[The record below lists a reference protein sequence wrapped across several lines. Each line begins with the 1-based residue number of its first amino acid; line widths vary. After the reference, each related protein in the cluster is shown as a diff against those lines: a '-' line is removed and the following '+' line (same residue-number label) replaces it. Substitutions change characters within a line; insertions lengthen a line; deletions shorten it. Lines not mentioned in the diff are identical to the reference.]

1 MNQRQ
6 RNEWIES
13 AKEQVLRNAS
23 ETDSCESDLM
33 ALYDECAN
41 GLENEIRAF
50 YSKYASENKL
60 TETAASKLL
69 TGKEYRTWRKSLE
82 GYLKDIQDSHDSK
95 LILELNTL
103 AAKSQITRKEQL
115 LTNIYR
121 NMANL
126 AGRSDQELTGLLA
139 GLVETNFER
148 KSFDIQKIAGVT
160 WNVAKVDE
168 RLLKQILSY
177 PWSGKHYSEALW
189 GNTDQLAALT
199 RRELTLGF
207 MAGSSVDKMAKEIDD
222 VMGRGRYAAQRLV
235 RTEASYFANQGQLLA
250 YQDAGVEKYRFLG
263 GGCEICQRLNG
274 QVFPISEAKAGE
286 NLPPIHPNC
295 KCTTVAAYDIPVF
308 KRREGNP
315 LKDNPKFEEWK
326 RRHMEEADQADI
338 GPDQEK
344 PRGLLAGLKE
354 RKAAKDLLKPYAEQ
368 VKVIGDINLSNYKK
382 AAAELKRQ
390 LAGTG
395 MDKLDRIE
403 VFGSQS
409 EPGKMASARQKT
421 LKLSDDLMNRPDRY
435 YSGAVVN
442 WQKRMERALG
452 ELRAQMRGDTTEGQR
467 KQYAAYME
475 LKRYIRGNVLY
486 AGKEIECVV
495 QHEMTHII
503 LNDRKLNAD
512 KRLFECYNKAMAT
525 GDIYKIS
532 HRASTNEREF
542 ICEASVMYENGEP
555 LPEYIRNLVKE
566 LRTYET

>member
-60 TETAASKLL
+60 TETEASKLL

-82 GYLKDIQDSHDSK
+82 GYLKDIQDGHDSK

-121 NMANL
+121 NM
-126 AGRSDQELTGLLA
+126 
-139 GLVETNFER
+139 
-148 KSFDIQKIAGVT
+148 AGVT

-274 QVFPISEAKAGE
+274 QIFPVSEAKTGE

-338 GPDQEK
+338 EPDQEK
-344 PRGLLAGLKE
+344 PRGVLAGLKE
-354 RKAAKDLLKPYAEQ
+354 RKAAKDLLKPYADQ
-368 VKVIGDINLSNYKK
+368 VKVTGDINLPNYKK

-409 EPGKMASARQKT
+409 EPGKMASARHKT
-421 LKLSDDLMNRPDRY
+421 LRLSDDLMNRPDRY

-452 ELRAQMRGDTTEGQR
+452 ELRSQMRGDITEGQR
-467 KQYAAYME
+467 EQYAAYME

-512 KRLFECYNKAMAT
+512 KRLFECYNRAMAT

-542 ICEASVMYENGEP
+542 ICEASVMYEHGEP